1 MSLIYQDALKYFP
14 KLNIQ
19 NYNNILYFSDLLL
32 RWNKK
37 FALLGNTDNLFFY
50 IIEALEFVN
59 FISERNNKVE
69 KIVDLGSGNGLPA
82 IVIAICLDIPIILTE
97 KVFKK
102 ICFLKKVVSDLK
114 LKNVTIYHGNIKDL
128 RLDNSNSVFTSKAFA
143 SLSLTLDF
151 MEIVSRETIDD
162 YKKGFFLKGKKVFNE
177 IYEAEK
183 KWSFFYKIHDSIV
196 REGQYILEIELNGKK
211 NSNF

>member
-1 MSLIYQDALKYFP
+1 MSLIYQDALKHFP
-14 KLNIQ
+14 KLSIQ
-19 NYNNILYFSDLLL
+19 KYNSILYFSDILL

-37 FALLGNTDNLFFY
+37 FALLGNADNLFFY

-59 FISERNNKVE
+59 FISEQNNKIE
-69 KIVDLGSGNGLPA
+69 SIVDFGSGNGLPA
-82 IVIAICLDIPIILTE
+82 IVIAICLDIPVTVTE

-102 ICFLKKVVSDLK
+102 ICFLKKVVSDLN
-114 LKNVTIYHGNIKDL
+114 LKNVTIYHGNIKEL
-128 RLDNSNSVFTSKAFA
+128 RVDNPNSVFTSKAFA
-143 SLSLTLDF
+143 CLSLTIEF
-151 MEIVSRETIDD
+151 IENVSRETNITSQR
-162 YKKGFFLKGKKVFNE
+162 GFFLKGKKIFTE

-196 REGQYILEIELNGKK
+196 REGQYILEIKLNDKK